1 LQRETTTDEVKGWNT
16 ASLWCGILVPP
27 LSFGTDEVLSYA
39 VVGHACST
47 GHFYVLHI
55 ISAVAVISCLFAGLL
70 AWHDYLRVPQS
81 VDDEGGS
88 PIARARFMAMLGLTS
103 ALLFTIAI
111 IAEAV
116 PRFILSPCD

>member
-1 LQRETTTDEVKGWNT
+1 MQQATAEQVSGWGA

-27 LSFGTDEVLSYA
+27 LSFGADEILSYA

-55 ISAVAVISCLFAGLL
+55 ISAVAVVSCLAAGLL
-70 AWHDYLRVPQS
+70 AWRDYLRVPHS
-81 VDDEGGS
+81 VDEEGGS
-88 PIARARFMAMLGLTS
+88 PMARTRFMAMLGLTS